1 MSLFSMKEVMTVKEK
16 ETCFVEKI
24 GGTIFI
30 VNALPSESAK
40 RTQEE
45 VVKALIE
52 KEAMA
57 LEVETAA

>member
-1 MSLFSMKEVMTVKEK
+1 MTVKEK

-24 GGTIFI
+24 GGTTFI

-57 LEVETAA
+57 MEVETAA

>member
-1 MSLFSMKEVMTVKEK
+1 MKEK

-24 GGTIFI
+24 GGTTFI
-30 VNALPSESAK
+30 VNALPSEGAK